1 MIWAGIVGDEV
12 TGPLEVHE
20 GIKLNSDSYCA
31 LLEVTFFKWYKPK
44 VENLK
49 RTACS
54 FTAMLPLMRHGV
66 LLTFW
71 REKD

>member
-12 TGPLEVHE
+12 IGPLEVDE

-31 LLEVTFFKWYKPK
+31 LLEVTFFKWYKSK

-49 RTACS
+49 RTVC
-54 FTAMLPLMRHGV
+54 
-66 LLTFW
+66 
-71 REKD
+71 